1 MEPPPKPSQRPHSP
15 YIKMMLLPGIGH
27 NRDMSLSSYP
37 AAESSAPQFQEEIH
51 SSSLPLAIRSPVP
64 HLGEPQ
70 SGIEGMIPP
79 RRESRGRCQLSES
92 WKVLPRSQRK
102 SRVGLNAPLW
112 VSQGH
117 GGGSSNSPAW
127 HHSHKYPASPLR
139 SQQIEGNVLRGFSS
153 CWEIAGLRNVL

>member
-1 MEPPPKPSQRPHSP
+1 MEPPPKPSQQPHSP

-64 HLGEPQ
+64 GLGDPQ

-79 RRESRGRCQLSES
+79 RRAA
-92 WKVLPRSQRK
+92 
-102 SRVGLNAPLW
+102 VG
-112 VSQGH
+112 VSFLRAGKFFPEAK
-117 GGGSSNSPAW
+117 GSL
-127 HHSHKYPASPLR
+127 KL
-139 SQQIEGNVLRGFSS
+139 V
-153 CWEIAGLRNVL
+153 